1 MWQSPTPFERNNII
15 IKEKVGS
22 AMQIDDTSSAIWSN
36 IEYNGEQESVQV
48 RDRGFEISSHA
59 NFAGDLFKK

>member
-1 MWQSPTPFERNNII
+1 MRQFLTPFERRNII

-36 IEYNGEQESVQV
+36 IEYNGKQESGQV
-48 RDRGFEISSHA
+48 IDRDLFAR